1 MAARTAVT
9 NGGSDTDG
17 DRPGDPTSGSVGPAT
32 AAGSA
37 SALSAVPAAGSGR
50 GRFAG
55 GTVKFF
61 HGPMDC
67 GKSTLALQLHYN
79 HSRQGRSGLLL
90 TKLDRSGPAR
100 ISSRIGISRS
110 AVEVAD
116 DQDIVELVRGDWAN
130 GQRVDYLIVDEAQFF
145 TADQVDQLA
154 VLADDSQVDVY
165 AFGIATDFRGR
176 LFPGSARLFELA
188 DEVAPLQ
195 VEVLCW
201 CGRIGRFNG
210 RVVNG
215 RIVREGATV
224 RGRRHRRFA
233 AGRRH
238 RPVPGA
244 VPDTPPLGRAGPGD
258 RGRLTAA
265 EPRPPAPA
273 PGGSAVGSGGPGRGS
288 GHPTHQLGHRTARLV
303 FWLPGPNPPCWSA
316 ADRDQP
322 RITTESCRETRHR
335 RATRT
340 SH

>member
-1 MAARTAVT
+1 MRVAGNAQDRAGDRAGD
-9 NGGSDTDG
+9 NGGST
-17 DRPGDPTSGSVGPAT
+17 RSGEPVTGPAGPPG
-32 AAGSA
+32 APGSA

-50 GRFAG
+50 RRFAG
-55 GTVKFF
+55 GAVKFF

-100 ISSRIGISRS
+100 ISSRIGISRT

-116 DQDIVELVRGDWAN
+116 GQDLVDLVRGVWAQ

-145 TADQVDQLA
+145 APDQVDQLA
-154 VLADDSQVDVY
+154 VLADDFQVDVF

-210 RVVNG
+210 RVMDG

-224 RGRRHRRFA
+224 VVADTGGASPDAATVRYQVLCRIHHRSGQLGPASDEDAPSEHGAGEPGQQINPA
-233 AGRRH
+233 AL
-238 RPVPGA
+238 PA
-244 VPDTPPLGRAGPGD
+244 TPPEDQDTQPID
-258 RGRLTAA
+258 WVI
-265 EPRPPAPA
+265 EP
-273 PGGSAVGSGGPGRGS
+273 V
-288 GHPTHQLGHRTARLV
+288 
-303 FWLPGPNPPCWSA
+303 
-316 ADRDQP
+316 D
-322 RITTESCRETRHR
+322 
-335 RATRT
+335 
-340 SH
+340 

>member
-1 MAARTAVT
+1 MRGAGGGGKSGGGKSGGGKSGGGN
-9 NGGSDTDG
+9 NGGGKSG
-17 DRPGDPTSGSVGPAT
+17 GGNNGGGGQPADPASGPVGPPNAS
-32 AAGSA
+32 GSA

-110 AVEVAD
+110 AVEVTD
-116 DQDIVELVRGDWAN
+116 DQDIVDLVRGVWAN

-154 VLADDSQVDVY
+154 VLADDSQVDVF

-176 LFPGSARLFELA
+176 LFPGSARLFEVA

-224 RGRRHRRFA
+224 VVADTGDSPPDAGTVRYQVLCRIHHRSGELGPA
-233 AGRRH
+233 TADDT
-238 RPVPGA
+238 RPQNRSPE
-244 VPDTPPLGRAGPGD
+244 PLD
-258 RGRLTAA
+258 QTAA
-265 EPRPPAPA
+265 PCVPAVRPADQDTQPLNWATEP
-273 PGGSAVGSGGPGRGS
+273 
-288 GHPTHQLGHRTARLV
+288 L
-303 FWLPGPNPPCWSA
+303 
-316 ADRDQP
+316 D
-322 RITTESCRETRHR
+322 
-335 RATRT
+335 
-340 SH
+340 

>member
-1 MAARTAVT
+1 MRVAGGSGE
-9 NGGSDTDG
+9 NGGGRDYG
-17 DRPGDPTSGSVGPAT
+17 RGGPGDPASGPVDPSTAT
-32 AAGSA
+32 GSA

-55 GTVKFF
+55 GAVKFF

-116 DQDIVELVRGDWAN
+116 DQNIVDLVRGVWAN
-130 GQRVDYLIVDEAQFF
+130 GQGVDYLIVDEAQFF
-145 TADQVDQLA
+145 TAEQVDQLA
-154 VLADDSQVDVY
+154 VLADDSQVDVF

-176 LFPGSARLFELA
+176 LFPGSARLFEVA

-215 RIVREGATV
+215 RIVRAGATV
-224 RGRRHRRFA
+224 VVADTGDSPPDAGTVRYQVLCRIHHRSGELGPA
-233 AGRRH
+233 TEDDAK
-238 RPVPGA
+238 
-244 VPDTPPLGRAGPGD
+244 PPNR
-258 RGRLTAA
+258 
-265 EPRPPAPA
+265 
-273 PGGSAVGSGGPGRGS
+273 
-288 GHPTHQLGHRTARLV
+288 
-303 FWLPGPNPPCWSA
+303 SA
-316 ADRDQP
+316 APLDQADAEWVP
-322 RITTESCRETRHR
+322 AVRPEDQDTQPINWATEPLD
-335 RATRT
+335 
-340 SH
+340 